1 MKKYMVL
8 VAAMMMI
15 AGMVSAQEVE
25 GFESAEIADTLIA
38 NVDTVEVDP
47 DPEWYVAPLNYDSVM
62 ARHNAPRRAAAAN
75 CPVDSVRTFNV
86 DSILTDVVI
95 YEYGDTTRTV
105 TWAINPDGSRVGVS
119 KEEEGNINGIQFSA
133 TYEWDNSTNDW
144 RGIYKE
150 EHMYEGGSETVRILY
165 NTWQNN
171 TWVADTKYT
180 WVYDATGRE
189 TEYTTYTR
197 NTSSNELI
205 LSQQRLREY
214 NAVGKTTL
222 DIQYTAHNG
231 TTWSAGTKKEY
242 DYDNAGNQIEY
253 TYYSSLSN
261 GNWVRSTREI
271 WTYTSG
277 KKTLYE
283 KYTWSNGNWVGSTKE
298 IWTFNASGKQ
308 ILYEKFGWSN
318 GDWAISLQE
327 NAGYDNAGNNT
338 LVENYT
344 ITSGTWKG
352 SKKEE
357 YTYNSANKKT
367 GTITYKWSNSA
378 WVKNVWTVTDYDA
391 AGNTIESCKYNWK
404 NEAWVG
410 TGTRTLQTY
419 NSNKKVTE
427 KITQSWSTA
436 LNDWLNKTRNTTQ
449 YSGSKTTQEAS
460 YKWSADANDWVGTS
474 RSDWHYNAAGL
485 NDTIKT
491 YTPDGT
497 GWLYSGRTVNTY
509 NAEGTNIMTH
519 NAKWQDNAW
528 VLVSMARVDII
539 KDAEGHQLLNASWHC
554 YADSVWVGETKD
566 TAAYNAHGK
575 AIYTARYTS
584 WANNDWVP
592 SYKQRFEYDE
602 ADRILLNER
611 YNWSSNKW
619 QGAFR
624 YEYGYD
630 EQGRQ
635 NYSATYNSYN
645 SSTDSWVGT
654 TMTMTVFNE
663 LGQTVMST
671 LHNWQNSDWNA
682 FYKYLYTYD
691 TEGHLVEQVVQSY
704 SNNEWQNALRYEKGY
719 HNDVLVVS
727 NDYTWR
733 DNAWHLTSK
742 SEKKYDED
750 AEAKL
755 RREIIG
761 QWNSSTGASISYTD
775 NLYFYDCDFPYYTI
789 RFENY
794 DGSLLQSS
802 EVKETKKPVYEGAK
816 PSRPADAQY
825 TYTFKGWTPAIVAV
839 TGDATYTAD
848 YDSIV
853 NRYRI
858 TWLDADDTEIAA
870 DSLDYGATPSH
881 EDLVKTNTVEWTYSF
896 VGWTPAI
903 TSVTAD
909 ATYKAQFDSVRN
921 SYRITWLDVD
931 DTEIAV
937 DSLEYGSM
945 PSREY
950 VLKANTAEWT
960 YSFVGWTPE
969 IAAITGDATY
979 KAQIDSVR
987 NRYRI
992 TWLDADDTEIAVDSL
1007 VYGATPSREYV
1018 LKANTAEWTYSFVGW
1033 TPEIVAVTGDA
1044 TYKAQLDS
1052 VINTYLVTFK
1062 NGQETLQ
1069 STQVAY
1075 GSMPEY
1081 TGNEP
1086 TKQADAQYTYSFN
1099 GWDAELVSVTGEATY
1114 NATFSSTINNYRIT
1128 FKNGVDTLQ
1137 STLVAYGTMPV
1148 YGGETPTK
1156 QADVQ
1161 YSYTFNGW
1169 DAELVAVNGET
1180 TYNATFSST
1189 VNSYTITWLLDDGTK
1204 IDEQQLAYGATPTHA
1219 DAHKDNTAQYTITFV
1234 GWDKAFAAVTGDE
1247 TYTAVFDSVVNRY
1260 TVIFYFEDGITV
1272 LDSKEFEYG
1281 EMPSTSL
1288 IPSLPATPKYTYTF
1302 AGWSPELQP
1311 VTGNATYTPVFD
1323 SIVNTYT
1330 VTFVNYNNM
1339 VLQSSQ
1345 VPYDDVPEY
1354 TGETPTKPSSYKYHY
1369 VFTGWTP
1376 ELVAVTGD
1384 ARYKAEYE
1392 QVLNSYTILFYDED
1406 GITVLDSVEVY
1417 HGEMP
1422 ETSVIPTK
1430 EDDEEYTYTFAG
1442 WSPKIVSATKNTSY
1456 TATYTATRKTEG
1468 LWDVEAAEKAQKV
1481 MIDGV
1486 IYIRRGGKIYT
1497 LDGTEVE

>member
-1 MKKYMVL
+1 MNKKRAHILFLMM
-8 VAAMMMI
+8 AASAVIMATEI
-15 AGMVSAQEVE
+15 ATETATDSPGNAQDSIIVSAP
-25 GFESAEIADTLIA
+25 
-38 NVDTVEVDP
+38 DTVTEEP
-47 DPEWYVAPLNYDSVM
+47 DPEWYVAPLVRESL
-62 ARHNAPRRAAAAN
+62 RAPRRAAAATCDIDSIQTYN
-75 CPVDSVRTFNV
+75 VDSVLESV
-86 DSILTDVVI
+86 AV
-95 YEYGDTTRTV
+95 YEYGDTTRTM
-105 TWAINPDGSRVGVS
+105 TWTVNSDGTRIGTGRT
-119 KEEEGNINGIQFSA
+119 EEGTNGNTTFTA
-133 TYEWDNSTNDW
+133 TYAWDNATGTW
-144 RGIYKE
+144 KGTTKE
-150 EHMYEGGSETVRILY
+150 EHTFTGSKEMLRTTYDWV
-165 NTWQNN
+165 NN
-171 TWVADTKYT
+171 AWTPLTQYT

-261 GNWVRSTREI
+261 GNWVRSTHEI

-308 ILYEKFGWSN
+308 ILHEKFGWSN

-554 YADSVWVGETKD
+554 YADSVWIGVQKD

-682 FYKYLYTYD
+682 FNKYLYTYD

-719 HNDVLVVS
+719 HNGVLVVS

-742 SEKKYDED
+742 SEKTYDED
-750 AEAKL
+750 AQAKL
-755 RREIIG
+755 RREITG
-761 QWNSSTGASISYTD
+761 RWNSSTGASISYTD
-775 NLYFYDCDFPYYTI
+775 NLYFYDCDPKYTI
-789 RFENY
+789 RFVNDDNTPLLPDQVLLEGRMPSVPANPTKAATAQY
-794 DGSLLQSS
+794 TYTFAGWDQEVAAATANATYTATYNQTVNKYTIKWVNEDGAVLKSETLDYGTMPTAPVDPTKDATVQYTYAFAGWDRTIAIVTGEATYNATFNSTVNKYTIKWVNEEGTELKSETLDYGAMPTAPANPTKAATAQYTYTFKSWNNEIASVIGEATYTAIFDSTVNKYLITFKNDETTLQST
-802 EVKETKKPVYEGAK
+802 EVAYGVTPEYIGTTPIKQG
-816 PSRPADAQY
+816 DAQY
-825 TYTFKGWTPAIVAV
+825 TYTFKGWDIPIATV
-839 TGDATYTAD
+839 TKDTTYT
-848 YDSIV
+848 
-853 NRYRI
+853 
-858 TWLDADDTEIAA
+858 
-870 DSLDYGATPSH
+870 
-881 EDLVKTNTVEWTYSF
+881 
-896 VGWTPAI
+896 
-903 TSVTAD
+903 
-909 ATYKAQFDSVRN
+909 
-921 SYRITWLDVD
+921 
-931 DTEIAV
+931 
-937 DSLEYGSM
+937 
-945 PSREY
+945 
-950 VLKANTAEWT
+950 
-960 YSFVGWTPE
+960 
-969 IAAITGDATY
+969 
-979 KAQIDSVR
+979 
-987 NRYRI
+987 
-992 TWLDADDTEIAVDSL
+992 
-1007 VYGATPSREYV
+1007 
-1018 LKANTAEWTYSFVGW
+1018 
-1033 TPEIVAVTGDA
+1033 
-1044 TYKAQLDS
+1044 
-1052 VINTYLVTFK
+1052 
-1062 NGQETLQ
+1062 
-1069 STQVAY
+1069 
-1075 GSMPEY
+1075 
-1081 TGNEP
+1081 
-1086 TKQADAQYTYSFN
+1086 
-1099 GWDAELVSVTGEATY
+1099 
-1114 NATFSSTINNYRIT
+1114 
-1128 FKNGVDTLQ
+1128 
-1137 STLVAYGTMPV
+1137 
-1148 YGGETPTK
+1148 
-1156 QADVQ
+1156 
-1161 YSYTFNGW
+1161 
-1169 DAELVAVNGET
+1169 
-1180 TYNATFSST
+1180 ATFSST
-1189 VNSYTITWLLDDGTK
+1189 VNKYLVTFKNEDGTELK
-1204 IDEQQLAYGATPTHA
+1204 STEVEYGATPTAPA
-1219 DAHKDNTAQYTITFV
+1219 DPTKDATAQYSYAFA
-1234 GWDKAFAAVTGDE
+1234 GWDKEITAVTGEAIYTATYTETQKGYTITWRSDDGSLIE
-1247 TYTAVFDSVVNRY
+1247 ETIVEFGTAPAHANINKESTDQYTFTFKGWSPVLAPVSGDATYTAVFDTIVNTY
-1260 TVIFYFEDGITV
+1260 TVTFYFEDGITV
-1272 LDSKEFEYG
+1272 LDQVTVAYG
-1281 EMPSTSL
+1281 ETPGTHLTPSEPMEEHYYYTFAGWSPEIVPVTGEASYTAVFKRVPKDYTITFRNYDKTL
-1288 IPSLPATPKYTYTF
+1288 LQTAVFPYGGTPVYSGEEPARKPNAQYTYTF
-1302 AGWSPELQP
+1302 AGWSPEI
-1311 VTGNATYTPVFD
+1311 A
-1323 SIVNTYT
+1323 
-1330 VTFVNYNNM
+1330 
-1339 VLQSSQ
+1339 
-1345 VPYDDVPEY
+1345 
-1354 TGETPTKPSSYKYHY
+1354 
-1369 VFTGWTP
+1369 
-1376 ELVAVTGD
+1376 AVTGD
-1384 ARYKAEYE
+1384 ATYTARFDAE
-1392 QVLNSYTILFYDED
+1392 LNSYTITWLNED
-1406 GITVLDSVEVY
+1406 GTELDRQTVEYGAIPVY
-1417 HGEMP
+1417 DGETP
-1422 ETSVIPTK
+1422 VK
-1430 EDDEEYTYTFAG
+1430 EADDQYIYTFKG
-1442 WSPKIVSATKNTSY
+1442 WTPAVVRVTRDATY
-1456 TATYTATRKTEG
+1456 RATYTSQDKSQALE
-1468 LWDVEAAEKAQKV
+1468 DVQGNNVQCTKILRGDQ
-1481 MIDGV
+1481 
-1486 IYIRRGGKIYT
+1486 IYILRGNKIYT
-1497 LDGTEVE
+1497 MQGVEIEE